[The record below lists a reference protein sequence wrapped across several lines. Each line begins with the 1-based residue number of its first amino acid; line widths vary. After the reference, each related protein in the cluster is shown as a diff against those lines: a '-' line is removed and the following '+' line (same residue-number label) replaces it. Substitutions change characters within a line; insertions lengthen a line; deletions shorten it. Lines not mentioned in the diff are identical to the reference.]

1 MRLRSGGGVQRSVW
15 VAGTQWYWPVVVIWL
30 AGIGAAGQFAK
41 ISVTFDQIGLL
52 YPEAGASL
60 GFALSILG
68 TAGILLGVVSGVLAS
83 RIGIRRTLIG
93 GLVLSAVVSLV
104 QALGLSF
111 DAFLVSRVI
120 EGLAHL
126 AIVVAAPTLIARVAP
141 EEKRAFS
148 LTLWGTFFGVAFALF
163 AWVGRPLVASYGVQ
177 AMFLVHAIWMAG
189 SVVAVSLLKLP
200 EDAPGAPGGLSL
212 RGLLRRH
219 WEIYRSPFLNA
230 AAVGWLFYTFCFV
243 SLLTLIP
250 PFIAPEWRT
259 FTVGAMPFMSM
270 VISMTLGVWLLRY
283 LSVLQVIVCG
293 FLASAGAA
301 AILLIL
307 PGAPLVCLIFAGAL
321 GLIQGASFALV
332 PVLNETAADRADANG
347 VFAQAGNLGNT
358 IGTPILLGVLAVS
371 GYGGMI
377 AVILAALLAG
387 AFAHLGLARARA
399 RKSVIR

>member
-1 MRLRSGGGVQRSVW
+1 MTR
-15 VAGTQWYWPVVVIWL
+15 TQWYWPVVVIWL

-93 GLVLSAVVSLV
+93 GLALSAVVSLV
-104 QALGLSF
+104 QAMGLSF

-163 AWVGRPLVASYGVQ
+163 AWGGRPLVASYGVH
-177 AMFLVHAIWMAG
+177 AMFLVHAIWMAV
-189 SVVAVSLLKLP
+189 SVVAVGLLKLP
-200 EDAPGAPGGLSL
+200 AEEGATQGGLSL
-212 RGLLRRH
+212 SGILKRH

-230 AAVGWLFYTFCFV
+230 SAVGWLFYTFCFV
-243 SLLTLIP
+243 SVLTLIP
-250 PFIAPEWRT
+250 PYIAPEWRT

-270 VISMTLGVWLLRY
+270 VTSMTLGVWLLRY
-283 LSVLQVIVCG
+283 VSVLQVIVFG
-293 FLASAGAA
+293 FLTSAGAA
-301 AILLIL
+301 TLLLML
-307 PGAPLVCLIFAGAL
+307 PGSPVICLFFAGAL

-358 IGTPILLGVLAVS
+358 IGTPILLGVLAMGGYS
-371 GYGGMI
+371 GMM
-377 AVILAALLAG
+377 VVLVAALLAG
-387 AFAHLGLARARA
+387 AVAHMALARAR
-399 RKSVIR
+399 RRV